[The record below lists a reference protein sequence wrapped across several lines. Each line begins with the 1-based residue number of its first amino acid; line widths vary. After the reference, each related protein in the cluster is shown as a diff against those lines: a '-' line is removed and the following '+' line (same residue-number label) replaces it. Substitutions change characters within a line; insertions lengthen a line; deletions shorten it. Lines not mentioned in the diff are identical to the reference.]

1 MKIKSLLET
10 IFTGLHVVFFSQII
24 AKGKYSGNKVMCFK
38 DDETKTVYF
47 IYESLSN
54 FTRFKDW
61 EGKKAEAD
69 VQPAFSKTLQKFNI
83 FKSTQGLKM
92 IPANI
97 RTEVEVDDKKMKNS
111 NDFSFND
118 LYDL

>member
-1 MKIKSLLET
+1 MKIQYLLE
-10 IFTGLHVVFFSQII
+10 VVFSGMNVSFFSQII
-24 AKGKYSGNKVMCFK
+24 AKGKYSGNKVMCFR
-38 DDETKTVYF
+38 DDETKTIYF

-69 VQPAFSKTLQKFNI
+69 IQPAFSKTLQKFNI
-83 FKSTQGLKM
+83 FQSTEGLKM

-97 RTEVEVDDKKMKNS
+97 RTEVEVDDKKMKNG
-111 NDFSFND
+111 NTFSFND
-118 LYDL
+118 LDDL